1 MSPSATRW
9 QLSIYF
15 LYIIAPTKTI
25 VNIFPKN
32 ISKKGLTS
40 VYIGGILYIQH
51 IHSMKLTE
59 RRRYMNITIS
69 YTSDKPMYEQIEDGI
84 KKAIY
89 EGELKNNELLPSVR
103 QLAKDL
109 NVSAITTKR
118 AYIDLEHEGLVYTVS
133 GKGTFV
139 RLDKL
144 SELQKNHEAEL
155 LTKLEDTAKLCR
167 DHGIDRQKVE
177 NVISKVYDL

>member
-1 MSPSATRW
+1 
-9 QLSIYF
+9 
-15 LYIIAPTKTI
+15 
-25 VNIFPKN
+25 
-32 ISKKGLTS
+32 
-40 VYIGGILYIQH
+40 
-51 IHSMKLTE
+51 
-59 RRRYMNITIS
+59 MNITIS

-89 EGELKNNELLPSVR
+89 DGKLKNNELLPSVR

-139 RLDKL
+139 KLDKL
-144 SELQKNHEAEL
+144 GELQKGRQDEL
-155 LTKLEDTAKLCR
+155 LKDIHNTASECKV
-167 DHGIDRQKVE
+167 HGIPKQAIIDTIDKAYAEGSEEV
-177 NVISKVYDL
+177 

>member
-1 MSPSATRW
+1 
-9 QLSIYF
+9 
-15 LYIIAPTKTI
+15 
-25 VNIFPKN
+25 
-32 ISKKGLTS
+32 
-40 VYIGGILYIQH
+40 
-51 IHSMKLTE
+51 
-59 RRRYMNITIS
+59 MNITIS

-89 EGELKNNELLPSVR
+89 DGKLKNNELLPSVR

-139 RLDKL
+139 KLDKL
-144 SELQKNHEAEL
+144 GELQKGRQDEL
-155 LTKLEDTAKLCR
+155 LKDIHNTASECKE
-167 DHGIDRQKVE
+167 HGIPKQAIIDTIDKAYAEGSEEV
-177 NVISKVYDL
+177 